1 MAVLECQGDEA
12 AVGVGRLGQG
22 GLLVE
27 PHRTHLLAVGRG
39 QGVGGQGAGA
49 RYLQPSSRDN
59 MNITQLE
66 EKRDKTILAWLA
78 KLLQAGRLTV
88 MIFADK
94 RPNFMSIYGA

>member
-59 MNITQLE
+59 MTSTQIWRKKE
-66 EKRDKTILAWLA
+66 TRPFWL
-78 KLLQAGRLTV
+78 G
-88 MIFADK
+88 
-94 RPNFMSIYGA
+94 